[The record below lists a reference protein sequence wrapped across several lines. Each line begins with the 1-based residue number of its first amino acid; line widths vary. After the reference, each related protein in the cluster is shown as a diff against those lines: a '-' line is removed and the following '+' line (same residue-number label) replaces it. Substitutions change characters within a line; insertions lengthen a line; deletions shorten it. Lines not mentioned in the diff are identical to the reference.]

1 MGGSGG
7 GRSYSSST
15 MTIGDRLEQANQR
28 VDRQRYDSEV
38 NELLQDALQ
47 GLNERDAEDDRDRLD
62 AILGAI
68 CGGGDETISLRFG
81 GSVRK
86 HTYVDG
92 FSDVDVI
99 AVLNSSELADLSPQE
114 VLRTFASRLRER
126 LPGVEVEPGTLAVT
140 VRYPD
145 GREIQVLPAL
155 STKTGLRIAN
165 TDGRGWSD
173 VVRPDAFARKLT
185 AVNQAN
191 GNRVVPVIKQF
202 KGIVET
208 ALPATV
214 KLTGYHAESL
224 AIEAFAAYDGPLT
237 SKAMLRHLCR
247 TAVESVITPIADRT
261 GQSLHVDDYLG
272 AANSQAR
279 RDLATRLD
287 RLAKRIEDADR
298 RGDAEAWRSLLGCE
312 A

>member
-7 GRSYSSST
+7 GWSYSAST
-15 MTIGDRLEQANQR
+15 VTVGELLRKAHQQIDQ
-28 VDRQRYDSEV
+28 QRYDAEV
-38 NELLQDALQ
+38 NELLQDALH
-47 GLNERDAEDDRDRLD
+47 GFNERDTELDRERLD
-62 AILGAI
+62 AILDAL
-68 CGGGDETISLRFG
+68 CGEGDETIALRYG

-92 FSDVDVI
+92 FSDVDVL
-99 AVLNSSELADLSPQE
+99 AVLNGGEFADLSPRE
-114 VLRTFASRLRER
+114 LLRTFASRLRER
-126 LPGVEVEPGTLAVT
+126 LSNVGVEPGTLAVT

-165 TDGRGWSD
+165 ADGEGWSN

-185 AVNQAN
+185 AVNRAN
-191 GNRVVPVIKQF
+191 GNRVVPVIKLF
-202 KGIVET
+202 KGILET
-208 ALPATV
+208 ALPATMN
-214 KLTGYHAESL
+214 LTGYHAESL
-224 AIEAFAAYDGPLT
+224 AIEAFATYDGPLT
-237 SKAMLRHLCR
+237 SKAMLRYLCR
-247 TAVESVITPIADRT
+247 TAVERVRTPIADRT
-261 GQSLHVDDYLG
+261 GQSLHVDDYLSVS
-272 AANSQAR
+272 NSQAR

-298 RGDAEAWRSLLGCE
+298 RGDAEAWRSLLGGE